1 MQFTWLTGSRTSHR
15 PVKRSSS
22 YEFTDSAE
30 EWRISTDSGAADAIF
45 NPNGGNPGACISGVD
60 EALGE
65 TWYFRAPTAVLRQ
78 LAAAENGAIT
88 FSLKQSTNVDGGF
101 LDDDVVI
108 TGTAGRIGYRFRSGS
123 APGTSWKD
131 FSVRLSADEGWRW
144 NWGPPATQIQ
154 IRSVLAAP
162 LSLEIRGEYV
172 TGEDEGSLD
181 NFALKAAR

>member
-1 MQFTWLTGSRTSHR
+1 MQFIGVDGQPHE
-15 PVKRSSS
+15 SSS
-22 YEFTDSAE
+22 GQTLVKYEFTDSAE

-45 NPNGGNPGACISGVD
+45 NPNGGNPGAFISGVD

-78 LAAAENGAIT
+78 LAAAENGAIS

-101 LDDDVVI
+101 LDDDIVI

-162 LSLEIRGEYV
+162 ISLEIRGEYV